1 MRIVSFARLLIPQLQ
16 TLREMFTFAPSIQP
30 VMKKTLFALLVMLS
44 VATGAAAQKFAYV
57 DTQYILESLPEYK
70 SAQQQL
76 DRISIQ
82 WQKEIEVKFGEIDKM
97 YKDFQAE
104 SVLLTDDMKKKREE
118 EIIDKETAAKE
129 LQKQRFGKGGDLLK
143 KRQDLVK
150 PVQDKIYNSIKEIAT
165 AKNYAVVFD
174 KSSDL
179 TMLFTNPKYDI
190 SDQVLESMGFTP
202 GQKNDDQDNSDKGGS
217 NSPAGGGSPS
227 SPTNKK

>member
-1 MRIVSFARLLIPQLQ
+1 
-16 TLREMFTFAPSIQP
+16 
-30 VMKKTLFALLVMLS
+30 MKKLILALLVFFAVSSS
-44 VATGAAAQKFAYV
+44 VSAQKFAYV
-57 DTQYILESLPEYK
+57 DTQYILENLPEYK

-82 WQKEIEVKFGEIDKM
+82 WQKEIEVKFAEIDKM

-104 SVLLTDDMKKKREE
+104 SILLTDDMKKKREE
-118 EIIDKETAAKE
+118 EIIDKEQGAKE

-143 KRQDLVK
+143 KRQDLIK

-165 AKNYAVVFD
+165 TKNYAVVFD

-190 SDQVLESMGFTP
+190 SDQVLESLGFTP
-202 GQKNDDQDNSDKGGS
+202 GQKGDEQDGNDKGGGS
-217 NSPAGGGSPS
+217 NPS
-227 SPTNKK
+227 TPTPPTNKK

>member
-1 MRIVSFARLLIPQLQ
+1 
-16 TLREMFTFAPSIQP
+16 
-30 VMKKTLFALLVMLS
+30 MKKILFAILVMFS
-44 VATGAAAQKFAYV
+44 VTPTLTAQKFAYV
-57 DTQYILESLPEYK
+57 DTQYILENLPEYK

-104 SVLLTDDMKKKREE
+104 SILLTDDMKKKRED
-118 EIIDKETAAKE
+118 EIIDREQAAKE

-143 KRQDLVK
+143 RRQDLVK
-150 PVQDKIYNSIKEIAT
+150 PVQDKIYNAIKEIAT
-165 AKNYAVVFD
+165 TKNYAVVFD

-190 SDQVLESMGFTP
+190 SDQILENLGYTP
-202 GQKNDDQDNSDKGGS
+202 GQKNDGKETDKGSDSGT
-217 NSPAGGGSPS
+217 GSPS
-227 SPTNKK
+227 ANPPIKK

>member
-1 MRIVSFARLLIPQLQ
+1 
-16 TLREMFTFAPSIQP
+16 
-30 VMKKTLFALLVMLS
+30 MKKILFAILVLFS
-44 VATGAAAQKFAYV
+44 VTSTLTAQKFAYV
-57 DTQYILESLPEYK
+57 DTQYILENLPEYK

-104 SVLLTDDMKKKREE
+104 SILLTDDMKKKRED
-118 EIIDKETAAKE
+118 EIIDREQAAKE

-143 KRQDLVK
+143 RRQDLVK
-150 PVQDKIYNSIKEIAT
+150 PVQDKIYNAIKEIAT
-165 AKNYAVVFD
+165 AKNYGVVFD

-190 SDQVLESMGFTP
+190 SDQILENLGYTP
-202 GQKNDDQDNSDKGGS
+202 GQKNDGKESDKGSDSGTT
-217 NSPAGGGSPS
+217 SPS
-227 SPTNKK
+227 SNPPKK

>member
-1 MRIVSFARLLIPQLQ
+1 
-16 TLREMFTFAPSIQP
+16 MFTFAPSIQP
-30 VMKKTLFALLVMLS
+30 VMKKIILTLLVLFS
-44 VATGAAAQKFAYV
+44 VTTGVSAQKFAYV
-57 DTQYILESLPEYK
+57 DTQYILENLPEYK

-82 WQKEIEVKFGEIDKM
+82 WQKEIEIKFGEIDKM

-104 SVLLTDDMKKKREE
+104 SILLTDDMKKKRED
-118 EIIDKETAAKE
+118 EIIDKEQAAKE

-150 PVQDKIYNSIKEIAT
+150 PVQDKIYNAIKEIAT

-190 SDQVLESMGFTP
+190 SDQILETLGFTP
-202 GQKNDDQDNSDKGGS
+202 GQKNDDQDTDKGSGT
-217 NSPAGGGSPS
+217 PPS
-227 SPTNKK
+227 APEKK

>member
-1 MRIVSFARLLIPQLQ
+1 
-16 TLREMFTFAPSIQP
+16 MF
-30 VMKKTLFALLVMLS
+30 S
-44 VATGAAAQKFAYV
+44 VTTTSTAQKFAYV
-57 DTQYILESLPEYK
+57 DTQYILENLPEYK

-104 SVLLTDDMKKKREE
+104 SILLTDDMKKKREE
-118 EIIDKETAAKE
+118 EIIDREQAAKE

-143 KRQDLVK
+143 RRQDLVK
-150 PVQDKIYNSIKEIAT
+150 PVQDKIYNAIKEIAT

-190 SDQVLESMGFTP
+190 SDQILDNLGYAP
-202 GQKNDDQDNSDKGGS
+202 GQKNDGKETDKGSDTGT
-217 NSPAGGGSPS
+217 GSPS
-227 SPTNKK
+227 VNPPKK

>member
-1 MRIVSFARLLIPQLQ
+1 
-16 TLREMFTFAPSIQP
+16 
-30 VMKKTLFALLVMLS
+30 MKKILFAILVMFS
-44 VATGAAAQKFAYV
+44 VTSTLTAQKFAYV
-57 DTQYILESLPEYK
+57 DTQYILENLPEYK

-104 SVLLTDDMKKKREE
+104 SILLTDDMKKKREE
-118 EIIDKETAAKE
+118 EIIDREQAAKE

-143 KRQDLVK
+143 RRQDLVK
-150 PVQDKIYNSIKEIAT
+150 PVQDKIYNAIKEIAT
-165 AKNYAVVFD
+165 TKNYAVVFD

-190 SDQVLESMGFTP
+190 SDQILENLGYTP
-202 GQKNDDQDNSDKGGS
+202 GQKNDGNETDKGSDSGT
-217 NSPAGGGSPS
+217 GSPS
-227 SPTNKK
+227 ANPPKK

>member
-1 MRIVSFARLLIPQLQ
+1 
-16 TLREMFTFAPSIQP
+16 
-30 VMKKTLFALLVMLS
+30 MKKILFAILVLFS
-44 VATGAAAQKFAYV
+44 VTTTSTAQKFAYV
-57 DTQYILESLPEYK
+57 DTQYILENLPEYK

-104 SVLLTDDMKKKREE
+104 SILLTDDMKKKRED
-118 EIIDKETAAKE
+118 EIIDREQAAKE

-143 KRQDLVK
+143 RRQDLVK
-150 PVQDKIYNSIKEIAT
+150 PVQDKIYNAIKEIAT

-190 SDQVLESMGFTP
+190 SDQILENLGYTP
-202 GQKNDDQDNSDKGGS
+202 GQKNDGKGTDKGSDSGT
-217 NSPAGGGSPS
+217 GSPS
-227 SPTNKK
+227 VNPPTK

>member
-1 MRIVSFARLLIPQLQ
+1 
-16 TLREMFTFAPSIQP
+16 MF
-30 VMKKTLFALLVMLS
+30 S
-44 VATGAAAQKFAYV
+44 VTTTSTAQKFAYV
-57 DTQYILESLPEYK
+57 DTQYILENLPEYK

-104 SVLLTDDMKKKREE
+104 SILLTDDMKKKREE
-118 EIIDKETAAKE
+118 EIIDREQAAKE

-143 KRQDLVK
+143 RRQDLVK
-150 PVQDKIYNSIKEIAT
+150 PVQDKIYNAIKEIAT

-190 SDQVLESMGFTP
+190 SDQILENLGYTP
-202 GQKNDDQDNSDKGGS
+202 GQKNDGKGTDKGSDSGT
-217 NSPAGGGSPS
+217 GSPS
-227 SPTNKK
+227 VNPPTK